1 MTKKQYSQK
10 SISASVVVPYSRSQ
24 IFDVISNPRLHSEFD
39 GSESVKGLVNGGP
52 LNAVGDSFKAKMK
65 MWGIRYR
72 VKSTVVEYEKDHLI
86 AWAHLGKH
94 RWRYK
99 LDDVP
104 DGTRITE
111 TFDWSYSVFPRLIEV
126 AGYPESHPENI
137 ERTLQRLANFLA
149 NNAQP

>member
-1 MTKKQYSQK
+1 MAKKQYPQK
-10 SISASVVVPYSRSQ
+10 SISRSIEVPFPRSK
-24 IFDVISNPRLHSEFD
+24 IFDLISNPELHCEFD
-39 GSESVKGLVNGGP
+39 GSGSVKGLVIGGP

-72 VKSTVVEYEKDHLI
+72 VKSTVVEYERDRLI

-104 DGTRITE
+104 GGTKVTE
-111 TFDWSYSVFPRLIEV
+111 TFDWSYSVFPRFIEL

-137 ERTLQRLANFLA
+137 EKTLKNLKLFLE
-149 NNAQP
+149 NHE

>member
-1 MTKKQYSQK
+1 MANKHYPQK
-10 SISASVVVPYSRSQ
+10 SISASIVVPYSRSQ
-24 IFDVISNPRLHSEFD
+24 IFDVISNPRLHCEFD
-39 GSESVKGLVNGGP
+39 GSGSVKGLVIGEP

-72 VKSTVVEYEKDHLI
+72 VKSTVVEYEKDRLI

-94 RWRYK
+94 RWRYE

-111 TFDWSYSVFPRLIEV
+111 TFDWSYSVFPRIIEV

-137 ERTLQRLANFLA
+137 ERTLHRLANFLA
-149 NNAQP
+149 NNAQT